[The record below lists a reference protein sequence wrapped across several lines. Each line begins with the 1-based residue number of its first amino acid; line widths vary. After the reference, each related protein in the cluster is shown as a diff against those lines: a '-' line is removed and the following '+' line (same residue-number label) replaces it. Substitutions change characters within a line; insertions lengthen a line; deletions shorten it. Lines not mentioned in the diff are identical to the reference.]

1 MEGNGGAGKM
11 RPLEGWGK
19 RAVSVMQI
27 VPCQTEPRTRLAL
40 QRSLANR
47 PSDWECLARVRRDVR
62 TLPPR
67 SMVDRNKG
75 KGKPG

>member
-1 MEGNGGAGKM
+1 M

-27 VPCQTEPRTRLAL
+27 VPRQTEPRTRLAL

-47 PSDWECLARVRRDVR
+47 PSVWECLVRDVR
-62 TLPPR
+62 TLPPGR
-67 SMVDRNKG
+67 MVDRNKG